1 MISCVSLQQH
11 DASTKLDTLLR
22 GVVRDLECSCGLT
35 LSSVTHQQPHCLQQD
50 QFLLPGLLTGTNS
63 TGCGEI
69 MKLLSNWAMKE
80 SEVIVEGVRLTT
92 VKGCSVYR
100 EPGETLLCKKTNDP
114 TPPKEPTKSLL
125 EVILLPG
132 IISVLAAIILLFLI
146 IIVLCFVVVRVQRRK
161 ANVR

>member
-11 DASTKLDTLLR
+11 DASTKLDTLLE
-22 GVVRDLECSCGLT
+22 GVVRGLERKCGCGLT

-63 TGCGEI
+63 TGCGKI
-69 MKLLSNWAMKE
+69 MELLSNWAKEE
-80 SEVIVEGVRLTT
+80 SEVIVGGVRLTT

-100 EPGETLLCKKTNDP
+100 EPGKTLLCNP
-114 TPPKEPTKSLL
+114 TPTEEPTKSLL

-132 IISVLAAIILLFLI
+132 IISVLAAIILLALI
-146 IIVLCFVVVRVQRRK
+146 IIVLCFILVRVQRRK